1 MKKLT
6 IRLNDDLYKQMTD
19 KKKSLNFNKTN
30 DFFKSLITQEQVY
43 SNSIRR
49 YILLYSN
56 FTNNFNQLTH
66 KMNTNNISNE
76 EFNERLE
83 KLEKIQRI
91 LFKYVSRKFN

>member
-6 IRLNDDLYKQMTD
+6 IRLNDDLHKQMID

-30 DFFKSLITQEQVY
+30 DFFKSLITQEQIY
-43 SNSIRR
+43 SNSIRK

-76 EFNERLE
+76 EFNERLQ
-83 KLEKIQRI
+83 KIEKIQRI
-91 LFKYVSRKFN
+91 LLKYVSRKFN

>member
-6 IRLNDDLYKQMTD
+6 IRLSDNLHKQMTE
-19 KKKSLNFNKTN
+19 KKKSLNFSKTN
-30 DFFKSLITQEQVY
+30 DFFISLITEKHIY

-83 KLEKIQRI
+83 KLERIQGI
-91 LFKYVSRKFN
+91 LFKYVNSKFN